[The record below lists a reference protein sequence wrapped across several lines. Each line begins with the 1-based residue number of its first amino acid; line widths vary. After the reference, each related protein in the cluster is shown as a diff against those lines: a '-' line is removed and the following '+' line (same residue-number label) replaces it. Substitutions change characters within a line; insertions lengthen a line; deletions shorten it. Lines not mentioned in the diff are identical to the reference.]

1 MASITV
7 IVIGIDTG
15 NQIQAATAGL
25 LLTALTTPRSLIKV
39 NKEILAIIVLLM
51 IDFYYLGSKIN
62 GFLLN
67 GETSGLG
74 VFAWAVMP
82 SQLVGN
88 VPATSLLVSRT
99 ADWLSLSYA
108 ENAGGVILITV
119 SYANLIA
126 YKLSKAS
133 SWNSIGT

>member
-67 GETSGLG
+67 GE
-74 VFAWAVMP
+74 AV
-82 SQLVGN
+82 S
-88 VPATSLLVSRT
+88 
-99 ADWLSLSYA
+99 
-108 ENAGGVILITV
+108 
-119 SYANLIA
+119 
-126 YKLSKAS
+126 
-133 SWNSIGT
+133 